1 MEMIGGIDVL
11 AVGGARASFARPVAA
26 VKPWICAN
34 AGSSSVLEVKRR
46 CRRARAARD
55 ARA

>member
-26 VKPWICAN
+26 VKPWICAD
-34 AGSSSVLEVKRR
+34 AGSSSALEVKRR
-46 CRRARAARD
+46 CRRARAARG